1 MTNQTKSELATFVA
15 RERCIACESGDL
27 TVLDSGKFSEDPV
40 RTFID
45 QDPWGESPLPA
56 LGDHV
61 WEYTRCNQ
69 CGQAFQKWLLTPDW
83 QEIRFRDWMS
93 EEAIREFE
101 REHALDQPEARYFKG
116 IELVKHALRLEKM
129 THALRGR
136 SALRV
141 LDFGCGWGEFLVMS
155 KLLGFEAY
163 GIERAPDRQ
172 RSLLNQG
179 VVAFPDLEVALQTVA
194 QGFHAA
200 TLFQV
205 LEHLEEPLK
214 VLESLR
220 DVLVPGAVLILEVPD
235 CTGATGI
242 RSKAD
247 YYNLHPLEHI
257 NCFTGESLRKLA
269 ERAGFRAETPATAHV
284 TTDPVKVL
292 RGEAKR
298 VVQKTRPPG
307 TNQYFRRV

>member
-1 MTNQTKSELATFVA
+1 MTNRTKSELATFVA
-15 RERCIACESGDL
+15 REKCIACGSSNL
-27 TVLDSGKFSEDPV
+27 TVLDSGRFSEDPV
-40 RTFID
+40 RRFID
-45 QDPWGESPLPA
+45 EDPWGESPLPA

-61 WEYTRCNQ
+61 WEYARCDQ

-93 EEAIREFE
+93 EEAIRVFE
-101 REHALDQPEARYFKG
+101 REHGLDQPASRYFNG

-129 THALRGR
+129 TRAIRGR

-172 RSLLNQG
+172 RSLLNRG

-194 QGFHAA
+194 EGFHAA

-214 VLESLR
+214 VLEALR
-220 DVLVPGAVLILEVPD
+220 DVLAPDAVLILEVPN
-235 CTGATGI
+235 CAGITGI
-242 RSKAD
+242 REKLD
-247 YYNLHPLEHI
+247 YYNIHPLEHI
-257 NCFTGESLRKLA
+257 NCFTGDSLRKLA
-269 ERAGFRAETPATAHV
+269 ERAGFRAETPAIAHV
-284 TTDPVKVL
+284 TTNPMKVL

-298 VVQKTRPPG
+298 VVQKVRPLW